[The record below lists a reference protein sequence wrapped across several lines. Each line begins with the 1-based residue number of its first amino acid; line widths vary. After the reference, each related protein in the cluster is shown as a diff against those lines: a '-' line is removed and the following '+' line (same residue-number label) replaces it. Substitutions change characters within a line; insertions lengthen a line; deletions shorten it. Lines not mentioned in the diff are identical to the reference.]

1 MYCYRSKIWGSQN
14 AKYGPFR
21 LLVGIGLS
29 QPKGGAPFELGTGSL
44 LGFLLRLSQLT
55 LGPPLSCDC
64 LSSPH
69 IYFIL
74 YCSLSLWCSLLFPR
88 GLDFTLSWAFTQ
100 PMIWLLFY
108 CSLGLWCSLL
118 FLSGFDLQF
127 LWLLSSQYLI
137 LHSLWLAF
145 KSFES
150 VHQMPYIFHVY
161 CSLGLWCSLP
171 LFTKA

>member
-1 MYCYRSKIWGSQN
+1 MWMSSIEGDLLKGWGDSTHTSLLYYFARLWISLLRPCTLYFTLSLAYTSKLWEGPLDDMYCYRSKIWGSQN

-88 GLDFTLSWAFTQ
+88 GLDFTLSWAFT
-100 PMIWLLFY
+100 
-108 CSLGLWCSLL
+108 
-118 FLSGFDLQF
+118 
-127 LWLLSSQYLI
+127 
-137 LHSLWLAF
+137 
-145 KSFES
+145 
-150 VHQMPYIFHVY
+150 
-161 CSLGLWCSLP
+161 
-171 LFTKA
+171 